1 MAVAAV
7 LTILIMGTE
16 HVLDDVKEAV
26 VVVVMAVIMIMILVV
41 AVRGGCQMLM
51 HGMPRRPDGLE
62 GHKPHEEDQERT
74 THGAR

>member
-1 MAVAAV
+1 MATV
-7 LTILIMGTE
+7 LTVLIMGAKQ
-16 HVLDDVKEAV
+16 VFRDVEEAV
-26 VVVVMAVIMIMILVV
+26 VVAVIALIMIVVV

-62 GHKPHEEDQERT
+62 GDEPHEEDQERT

>member
-1 MAVAAV
+1 MTV
-7 LTILIMGTE
+7 LVMGSK
-16 HVLDDVKEAV
+16 HVVHDVEEVV
-26 VVVVMAVIMIMILVV
+26 VVVVMAVIMILVV

-62 GHKPHEEDQERT
+62 GHEPHEEDQERT

>member
-7 LTILIMGTE
+7 LT
-16 HVLDDVKEAV
+16 VLVMSAKQVFHDVEEAV
-26 VVVVMAVIMIMILVV
+26 VVVVMAVIMILVV

-62 GHKPHEEDQERT
+62 GHEPHEEDQERT